1 MLGLGL
7 VVSAM
12 QVGAA
17 GLDSPIPPADIE
29 ALAQDPTWR
38 RLLHV
43 PPGARRSEVHSA
55 EFFLAQDTPGEPLAE
70 LNALLHAWSEPW
82 PADAQQHARCRFPAR
97 YHWLSQQR
105 PLPGYKAREPRCT
118 GLERWARFDQL
129 RSASVLLVS
138 GYFGNPASS
147 FGHTLLRL
155 NTAEP
160 TSDATLLDLGFNFG
174 ALIPPDESMP
184 RYVMRGLTGGYEA
197 GFSDKYFY
205 TQDLV
210 YSRTEFRDIWDYE
223 LELSRDQ
230 LMLLTLHLYELAGR
244 KFTYYFLTEN
254 CAFRLAEVIELVSGH
269 DLTSRARAWYAPV
282 ELFHRLH
289 EADAAQP
296 GRAIRA
302 IRFVPS
308 SERKLRTAFA
318 SLAPQ
323 ERDIANAALDAP
335 PGEVQRSLAAQ
346 APDRRV
352 ALLDTLISH
361 AQFRQVA
368 EQPEVSTAT
377 RDRIASLLR
386 QRLALPASDAPP
398 AAPPTQPS
406 PALASAPLS
415 LGLGVGSDRAR
426 AGTQLVLRAAA
437 FDYNALGDHGLLGG
451 ELVVLDTQLAIGR
464 GGRTTL
470 DRLDLVRVRKLD
482 VSGVDIGGLNGL
494 SWQTDVGLR
503 RFGHLRGDRLRGQLS
518 FGGGAA
524 RRLTPGVV
532 AFGMLDGAALS
543 DPGAVALQ
551 PRVGIVSV
559 GERWRGSFD
568 LAWRHESG
576 VAAGRTT
583 AAAALRY
590 QWTAQMALRG
600 EASHDTRS
608 RWNLSLNGSW

>member
-1 MLGLGL
+1 ML
-7 VVSAM
+7 A
-12 QVGAA
+12 GATA
-17 GLDSPIPPADIE
+17 FDATTAPTDLQ
-29 ALAQDPTWR
+29 ALAQHPTWR

-43 PPGARRSEVHSA
+43 PPGAARSEVRSP
-55 EFFLAQDTPGEPLAE
+55 EFFLATNAPGEPLAE
-70 LNALLHAWSEPW
+70 LNAALQAWREPW
-82 PADAQQHARCRFPAR
+82 PTDAQQHARCRFPAR
-97 YHWLSQQR
+97 YHWLSQQL
-105 PLPGYKAREPRCT
+105 PLPGYSARELRCT

-174 ALIPPDESMP
+174 ALIPPNESMP

-223 LELSRDQ
+223 LELSREQ

-269 DLTSRARAWYAPV
+269 ELTSRARAWYAPV

-308 SERKLRTAFA
+308 SERNLRTAFA
-318 SLAPQ
+318 ALAPQ
-323 ERDIANAALDAP
+323 ERDVANAALDAP
-335 PGEVQRSLAAQ
+335 PSDVQRALVAQ
-346 APDRRV
+346 APDRRA

-361 AQFRQVA
+361 AQFQQVA
-368 EQPEVSTAT
+368 EQPEVSMTT

-386 QRLALPASDAPP
+386 QRLALPPRDAPP
-398 AAPPTQPS
+398 AAPPPQPS
-406 PALASAPLS
+406 PATASAPLS
-415 LGLGVGSDRAR
+415 LGLGVGADRAR
-426 AGTQLVLRAAA
+426 AGTQLVLRGAA
-437 FDYNALGDHGLLGG
+437 FDYNALDDHGLLGG

-470 DRLDLVRVRKLD
+470 DRLDLLRVRKLD
-482 VSGVDIGGLNGL
+482 VSGVDIGGLNGM
-494 SWQTDVGLR
+494 SWQTVVGLR
-503 RFGHLRGDRLRGQLS
+503 RFGHLRGDRLRAQVS
-518 FGGGAA
+518 FGAGAA
-524 RRLTPGVV
+524 QRVATGVA
-532 AFGMLDGAALS
+532 AFALLDGAALT

-551 PRVGIVSV
+551 PRVGIVGA
-559 GERWRGSFD
+559 GERWRGSVD
-568 LAWRHESG
+568 LAWRRESS
-576 VAAGRTT
+576 VAAGQTT

-590 QWTAQMALRG
+590 QWGAQMSLRG
-600 EASHDTRS
+600 EATHDTRT
-608 RWNLSLNGSW
+608 RWSLSLNGAW

>member
-1 MLGLGL
+1 ML
-7 VVSAM
+7 A
-12 QVGAA
+12 GAA
-17 GLDSPIPPADIE
+17 GFDARVLPADAQE
-29 ALAQDPTWR
+29 LAQHPTWR

-43 PPGARRSEVHSA
+43 PAGAVHSEVRSS
-55 EFFLAQDTPGEPLAE
+55 EFFLAQDAPGEPLAE
-70 LNALLHAWSEPW
+70 LNAALHAWGAPW
-82 PADAQQHARCRFPAR
+82 PADAQQHPRCRFPAR
-97 YHWLSQQR
+97 YHWLSQQM
-105 PLPGYKAREPRCT
+105 PLPGYTAREPRCT

-254 CAFRLAEVIELVSGH
+254 CAFRLAEVLELVSGH

-289 EADAAQP
+289 EADAKQA

-318 SLAPQ
+318 ALAPQ
-323 ERDIANAALDAP
+323 ERDVANAALDAP
-335 PGEVQRSLAAQ
+335 PAEVQRTLVAQ
-346 APDRRV
+346 APDRRA
-352 ALLDTLISH
+352 ALLDTLVSH

-368 EQPEVSTAT
+368 EQPDVSTAT

-386 QRLALPASDAPP
+386 QRLALPPNDAPP
-398 AAPPTQPS
+398 AAPPTQAS

-415 LGLGVGSDRAR
+415 LGLGVGADRAR
-426 AGTQLVLRAAA
+426 AGTQLILRGAA
-437 FDYNALGDHGLLGG
+437 FDYNALDDHGLLGG

-482 VSGVDIGGLNGL
+482 VSGVEIGGLNGL
-494 SWQTDVGLR
+494 SWQTDIGLR
-503 RFGHLRGDRLRGQLS
+503 RFGHLHGDRLRVQVS

-524 RRLTPGVV
+524 QRLAAGVV
-532 AFGMLDGAALS
+532 AFAMLDGAALS
-543 DPGAVALQ
+543 NPGALALQ
-551 PRVGIVSV
+551 PRVGIVSA
-559 GERWRGSFD
+559 GERWRSSFD

-576 VAAGRTT
+576 VAAGQAT

-590 QWTAQMALRG
+590 QWTAQMSLRG
-600 EASHDTRS
+600 EATHDTRT
-608 RWNLSLNGSW
+608 RWSLSLNGTW